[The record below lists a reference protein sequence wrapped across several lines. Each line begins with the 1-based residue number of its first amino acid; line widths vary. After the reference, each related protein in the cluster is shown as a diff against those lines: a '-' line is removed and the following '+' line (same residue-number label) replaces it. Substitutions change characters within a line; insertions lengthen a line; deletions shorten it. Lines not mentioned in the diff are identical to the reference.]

1 MAVET
6 RKNLQQASHR
16 SEPGLNETLSALY
29 GAEAEDL
36 IGRLERLSEQHQGGP
51 TGGWSEQDAWLIT
64 YPDQFQSRDK
74 APLQVLEQVYLTH
87 FVDSL
92 NGVHILPCYPWTSDD
107 GYAVTDYLEIDPAFG
122 TWSDVEQLAGRTR
135 LMLDAVINHMSA
147 SSGWFTSFLADE
159 PDFAGFFRTASP
171 DVDLSATVR
180 PRATPLLTE
189 FESRKGPKW
198 VWTTF
203 SADQV
208 DLDFR
213 NPRVFEAVANVLFE
227 YARHGAQMIRLDA
240 VQFLGKREGT
250 SSINLPE
257 AHLVVEAL
265 RGALDLAYPGV
276 LLVSESNVPHEENL
290 AYLSDTERRK
300 AQIVYQFA
308 LAPLVL
314 HTMVTGD
321 ASALQNW
328 TAGLPDMAPGTSVV
342 NYLAS
347 HDGVAVRPVE
357 NILAPEDVNRI
368 VRHTES
374 AGGGINVR
382 AIAGGGTAPYELAS
396 TWFELM
402 ATGYDEDTARAR
414 HLASHA
420 IMLAL
425 RGIPLVYV
433 HSLFGTAN
441 DHQLA
446 ERTGMARSL
455 NRHKFEDVSL
465 LEREL
470 ADPSSRAAHCSRGLT
485 SLLATRRSNP
495 AFHPDVG
502 QRILETGPGVFGVQ
516 RGTGA
521 RVYVNVTGAEQAVDV
536 EGWVTVA
543 DGVPTTI
550 GPWQSLWLTPN

>member
-1 MAVET
+1 MEIL
-6 RKNLQQASHR
+6 RR
-16 SEPGLNETLSALY
+16 LY
-29 GAEAEDL
+29 GPDAGILLD
-36 IGRLERLSEQHQGGP
+36 RLTALSDQHHAGP
-51 TGGWSEQDAWLIT
+51 SEGWSERDAWLIT
-64 YPDQFQSRDK
+64 YPDQFQSGDR
-74 APLQVLEQVYLTH
+74 APLQVLDEVYETH
-87 FVDSL
+87 FAVSL

-107 GYAVTDYLEIDPAFG
+107 GYAVTDHLQIDPAFG
-122 TWSDVEQLAGRTR
+122 TWDDIERLAGRTR

-147 SSGWFTSFLADE
+147 SSGWFKSFLAGDA
-159 PDFAGFFRTASP
+159 DFAGFFRTASP
-171 DVDLSATVR
+171 DADLAATVR

-189 FESRKGPKW
+189 FEGPQGSTW

-213 NPRVFEAVANVLFE
+213 NPKVFGAIAHVLFE

-250 SSINLPE
+250 GSINLAE
-257 AHLVVEAL
+257 AHLIVEAL
-265 RGALDLAYPGV
+265 RSTLDLSYPGV
-276 LLVSESNVPHEENL
+276 MLVSESNVPHEENL
-290 AYLSDTERRK
+290 AYLGDAHRRK

-321 ASALQNW
+321 TTALEDW
-328 TAGLPDMAPGTSVV
+328 VDGLPDLAPGTSVV

-357 NILAPEDVNRI
+357 NILSSAEVALL
-368 VRHTES
+368 VHHTES
-374 AGGGINVR
+374 AGGGVNVR
-382 AIAGGGTAPYELAS
+382 ALAGGGTAPYELAS

-402 ATGYDEDTARAR
+402 AAGYDEDTARAR

-441 DHQLA
+441 DHRLA
-446 ERTGMARSL
+446 RMTGMARSL
-455 NRHKFEDVSL
+455 NRHKFNDVSH
-465 LEREL
+465 LEQDL
-470 ADPSSRAAHCSRGLT
+470 ADPSSRAAHCLTGLA
-485 SLLATRRSNP
+485 SLLAKRRANA
-495 AFHPDVG
+495 AFHPDID
-502 QRILETGPGVFGVQ
+502 QHILETSPGLFGVQ
-516 RGTGA
+516 RGAGA
-521 RVYVNVTGAEQAVDV
+521 RVYVNVTGSPRPVDV
-536 EGWVTVA
+536 DGWRTAEGA
-543 DGVPTTI
+543 VPTTI
-550 GPWQSLWLTPN
+550 GPWESLWLVPG

>member
-1 MAVET
+1 VENQE
-6 RKNLQQASHR
+6 NLR
-16 SEPGLNETLSALY
+16 SAPHNGESALRATLNQLY
-29 GAEAEDL
+29 GADADD
-36 IGRLERLSEQHQGGP
+36 LSERVEILSERHRNGP

-64 YPDQFQSRDK
+64 YPDQFQSGDT
-74 APLQVLEQVYLTH
+74 APLQVLEQVYLRH
-87 FVDSL
+87 LADKL

-107 GYAVTDYLEIDPAFG
+107 GYAVTDYLEIDPDFG
-122 TWSDVEQLAGRTR
+122 TWADVEQLATGTR

-147 SSGWFTSFLADE
+147 SSGWFTSFLADDPE
-159 PDFAGFFRTASP
+159 FAGFFRTASP
-171 DVDLSATVR
+171 EADLAATVR

-189 FESRKGPKW
+189 FEGRTGSKW

-213 NPRVFEAVANVLFE
+213 NPKVFEAVANVLFE

-240 VQFLGKREGT
+240 VQFLGKQEGT
-250 SSINLPE
+250 TSINLPE

-290 AYLSDTERRK
+290 AYLSDAERRK

-321 ASALQNW
+321 ATALQEW
-328 TAGLPDMAPGTSVV
+328 AAGLPDKAPGTSVV

-357 NILAPEDVNRI
+357 NILSSEDVDRI

-382 AIAGGGTAPYELAS
+382 ALAGGGTSPYELAS
-396 TWFELM
+396 TWFDLM
-402 ATGYDEDTARAR
+402 AAGYDEQTARAR

-441 DHQLA
+441 DHRLA
-446 ERTGMARSL
+446 EKTGMARSL
-455 NRHKFEDVSL
+455 NRHKFTDVSL

-470 ADPSSRAAHCSRGLT
+470 DDPTSRAAHCLNGL
-485 SLLATRRSNP
+485 SALLAQRRTNP

-502 QRILETGPGVFGVQ
+502 QRVLETDPRLFGVQ

-521 RVYVNVTGAEQAVDV
+521 RIYVNVTGSELPMD
-536 EGWVTVA
+536 A
-543 DGVPTTI
+543 DGWSTADGTAPTTI
-550 GPWQSLWLTPN
+550 GPWESLWLIPG

>member
-1 MAVET
+1 MENQ
-6 RKNLQQASHR
+6 KNLQQATHDGEAR
-16 SEPGLNETLSALY
+16 LRKTLRRLY
-29 GAEAEDL
+29 GADADDL
-36 IGRLERLSEQHQGGP
+36 TSRLKQLSSRHGGAS
-51 TGGWSEQDAWLIT
+51 TGGWSEHDAWLIT
-64 YPDQFQSRDK
+64 YPDQFRSGDE
-74 APLQVLEQVYLTH
+74 APLQVLEQVYRTH
-87 FVDSL
+87 FADSL

-107 GYAVTDYLEIDPAFG
+107 GYAVIDYLEIDPDFG
-122 TWSDVEQLAGRTR
+122 SWNDIENLAGQTR

-147 SSGWFTSFLADE
+147 SSGWFQSFLAGD
-159 PDFAGFFRTASP
+159 PSFDGFFRTASP
-171 DVDLSATVR
+171 DADLTTTVR

-189 FESRKGPKW
+189 FESSDGPKW

-213 NPRVFEAVANVLFE
+213 NPNVFEAVANVLFE

-250 SSINLPE
+250 GSINLPE

-265 RGALDLAYPGV
+265 RGALDLSYPGV

-290 AYLSDTERRK
+290 AYLGEADRRK

-321 ASALQNW
+321 TSALEEW
-328 TAGLPDMAPGTSVV
+328 AVGLPDLAPGTSVV

-357 NILAPEDVNRI
+357 NILSSEDVERL

-382 AIAGGGTAPYELAS
+382 ALAGGGTAPYELAS
-396 TWFELM
+396 TWFDLM
-402 ATGYDEDTARAR
+402 AAGYDEETARAR

-441 DHQLA
+441 DHHLA
-446 ERTGMARSL
+446 ESTGMARSL
-455 NRHKFEDVSL
+455 NRHKFNDVSA

-470 ADPSSRAAHCSRGLT
+470 ADPTSRAAHCSTGLA
-485 SLLATRRSNP
+485 SLLANRRANP

-502 QRILETGPGVFGVQ
+502 QRILETGPGLFGVQ

-521 RVYVNVTGAEQAVDV
+521 RIYVNVTGSASTLEVD
-536 EGWVTVA
+536 GWVAA
-543 DGVPTTI
+543 DGSIPTTI
-550 GPWQSLWLTPN
+550 GPWESLWLTPG